1 MASRSALVNG
11 WLMAALI
18 ATTTLVGVVAADRT
32 GTAGNSAPQPSQLPK
47 VMQIKLD
54 HAQAVLRALALEDYA
69 ALERHATE
77 LGALTKTAAW
87 GVLKTPEYRRHS
99 EDFLR
104 ETDNLAAAARA
115 GDLTGATLDYA
126 AMTVRCVQCHRH
138 VKGVRAAD

>member
-1 MASRSALVNG
+1 MASRHALVNG
-11 WLMAALI
+11 WFMAALVI
-18 ATTTLVGVVAADRT
+18 TATLVGAAAAGRT
-32 GTAGNSAPQPSQLPK
+32 GAAPDADVQSSPLPK
-47 VMQIKLD
+47 VMQQKLD

-69 ALERHATE
+69 ALERHASE

-99 EDFLR
+99 QDFLR

-115 GDLTGATLDYA
+115 GDLNGATLDYA

-138 VKGVRAAD
+138 VKGSRAAD